1 MPLDQVCL
9 VMRVH
14 QELPD
19 TPPDKSAILTI
30 GVFDGVHRGHQRLL
44 RRVVEVASKE
54 GMLSGV
60 LTFVNHPRSVLVP
73 DTCISYITSVEDRLA
88 LLKDAGVDMVIPL
101 HFDLELSRLR
111 AHEFTALLQERLRM
125 AGLVMGY
132 NFAMGYKREGTP
144 ETLAALGNEQG
155 FSVTV
160 VDAVSVEGGRVS
172 STVIRDSVTAG
183 DVAGA
188 YTLLGRAFTI
198 CGEVVAGKGR
208 GRALLGFPTAN
219 LDLPGDRLVPG
230 NGIYATWASVEGE
243 RYMAA
248 TNVGVN
254 PTFGEDKR
262 TVEAFLLD
270 FDGDLY
276 GKDLTL
282 EFVGRLRDE
291 LRFESADALVAQMR
305 VDVEQARETLRA
317 STAK

>member
-1 MPLDQVCL
+1 
-9 VMRVH
+9 MRVH
-14 QELPD
+14 EELPD
-19 TPPDKSAILTI
+19 TPPDRNTILTI
-30 GVFDGVHRGHQRLL
+30 GVFDGVHRGHQHLL
-44 RRVVEVASKE
+44 KRVVEEASRE

-73 DTCISYITSVEDRLA
+73 DTCISYITSVEDRLT
-88 LLKDAGVDMVIPL
+88 LLKEAGIDMVIPL
-101 HFDLELSRLR
+101 HFDMELSRLR
-111 AHEFTALLQERLRM
+111 AHEFTGLLQERLRM

-144 ETLAALGNEQG
+144 ETLATIGNEQG
-155 FSVTV
+155 FFVNV

-188 YTLLGRAFTI
+188 SELLGRPFSL
-198 CGEVVAGKGR
+198 CGKVVVGDGR
-208 GRALLGFPTAN
+208 GKTLGFPTAN
-219 LDLPGDRLVPG
+219 LDYSEDRLAPG
-230 NGIYATWASVEGE
+230 NGVYATWACVGDD

-248 TNVGVN
+248 TNVGVR
-254 PTFGEDKR
+254 PTFGENER

-276 GKDLTL
+276 GKDITL

-291 LRFESADALVAQMR
+291 LRFESAEALVTQMH
-305 VDVEQARETLRA
+305 VDVEQARETLKGSAAR
-317 STAK
+317 

>member
-1 MPLDQVCL
+1 
-9 VMRVH
+9 MRVH
-14 QELPD
+14 EELPD
-19 TPPDKSAILTI
+19 TPPDRNTILTI
-30 GVFDGVHRGHQRLL
+30 GVFDGVHRGHQHLL
-44 RRVVEVASKE
+44 KRVVEEASRK

-73 DTCISYITSVEDRLA
+73 DTCISYITSVEDRLT
-88 LLKDAGVDMVIPL
+88 LLKEAGIDMVIPL
-101 HFDLELSRLR
+101 HFDMELSRLR
-111 AHEFTALLQERLRM
+111 AHEFTGLLQERLRM

-144 ETLAALGNEQG
+144 ETLATIGNEQG
-155 FSVTV
+155 FFVNV

-188 YTLLGRAFTI
+188 SELLGRPFSL
-198 CGEVVAGKGR
+198 CGKVVVGDGR
-208 GRALLGFPTAN
+208 GKTLGFPTAN
-219 LDLPGDRLVPG
+219 LDYSEDRLAPG
-230 NGIYATWASVEGE
+230 NGVYATWACVGDD

-248 TNVGVN
+248 TNVGVR
-254 PTFGEDKR
+254 PTFGENER

-276 GKDLTL
+276 GKDITL

-291 LRFESADALVAQMR
+291 LRFESAEALVTQMH
-305 VDVEQARETLRA
+305 VDVEQARETLKGSAAR
-317 STAK
+317 

>member
-1 MPLDQVCL
+1 
-9 VMRVH
+9 MRVH
-14 QELPD
+14 EDLPD
-19 TPPDKSAILTI
+19 TPPDKGTILTI
-30 GVFDGVHRGHQRLL
+30 GVFDGVHRGHQHLL
-44 RRVVEVASKE
+44 KRVVEVASE
-54 GMLSGV
+54 GGMLSGV

-111 AHEFTALLQERLRM
+111 AHEFTALLQERLKM

-132 NFAMGYKREGTP
+132 NFAMGFKREGTP
-144 ETLAALGNEQG
+144 ENLASIGSEQG

-188 YTLLGRAFTI
+188 SSLLGRPFSL
-198 CGEVVAGKGR
+198 CGKVVAGEGR
-208 GRALLGFPTAN
+208 GRTILGFPTAN
-219 LDLPGDRLVPG
+219 MDLPEDRLAPG
-230 NGIYATWASVEGE
+230 NGIYATWACVGSE

-248 TNVGVN
+248 TSVGVK
-254 PTFGEDKR
+254 PTFGDNER
-262 TVEAFLLD
+262 NVESFLLD

-276 GKDLTL
+276 GKEITL
-282 EFVGRLRDE
+282 EFVQRLRDE
-291 LRFESADALVAQMR
+291 LRFDSPEALVAQMH

-317 STAK
+317 STAG